1 MNSNNGR
8 FGRSLYQLYQLC
20 IAACIGSVCSS
31 NALANGFVK
40 TKGAHYSKV
49 AATVMRARTIGS
61 GSTAYTQN
69 TQELSLYSELGTPL
83 PWPLQLS
90 LCAPYKSIERS
101 SPDFGDKFTS
111 AAFGDAILGMKTAI
125 GSVDLV
131 KAKQFPLTLALA
143 ADFGLTV
150 PTTASKFRKGN
161 ETQRLGGLDPSGAF
175 LIAPIDRGLTRWS
188 SGIGLS
194 LYSSLGWLS
203 AAVKQ
208 AQDMRPRNPDWNT
221 NITLGFALP
230 LNSWI
235 QFSVSRTGSE
245 ANDDGVTSKPLS
257 LAFEDKG
264 EVGLGIT
271 VWRGLALEGSH
282 SASVYRPK
290 DESPPLR
297 QWSAGISYRSL

>member
-1 MNSNNGR
+1 MNSNNWHFGLSLNR
-8 FGRSLYQLYQLC
+8 FC
-20 IAACIGSVCSS
+20 IAAFICSVCSN

-49 AATVMRARTIGS
+49 AATVSRARTIGTGAS
-61 GSTAYTQN
+61 AYTQN
-69 TQELSLYSELGTPL
+69 TQELGLYSEVGTPL

-90 LCAPYKSIERS
+90 LYAPYKSIERR

-111 AAFGDAILGMKTAI
+111 AAFGDAVLGMKTAL
-125 GSVDLV
+125 GTLALV
-131 KAKQFPLTLALA
+131 KAKQFPLNLTLA
-143 ADFGLTV
+143 ADFGLTL

-161 ETQRLGGLDPSGAF
+161 ETQRLSGLDPSGAF

-194 LYSSLGWLS
+194 LYTSLGWLS
-203 AAVKQ
+203 GSVEQ
-208 AQDMRPRNPDWNT
+208 AQDVRPGSPEWNT
-221 NITLGFALP
+221 GVTLGFSLP

-235 QFSVSRTGSE
+235 QFSVGRTGSE
-245 ANDDGVTSKPLS
+245 GNDEAAASKSPP

-271 VWRGLALEGSH
+271 VWRGIALEGSY
-282 SASVYRPK
+282 SISTYRPK